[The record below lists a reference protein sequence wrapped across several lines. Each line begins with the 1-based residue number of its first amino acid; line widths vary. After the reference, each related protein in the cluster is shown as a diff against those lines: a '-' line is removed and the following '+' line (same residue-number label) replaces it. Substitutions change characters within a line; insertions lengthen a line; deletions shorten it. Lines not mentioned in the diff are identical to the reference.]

1 METADLQDP
10 VVETAFLRCRL
21 AMRSVLGEEAFSYS
35 DYWLDDEPE
44 VEYED
49 GDIVFVWPNGRQ
61 LCYRIGRDE
70 IMEVVTERAWLSCR
84 IVSPFGKVLSTWRQP
99 LSDPALN

>member
-1 METADLQDP
+1 METADLEDP
-10 VVETAFLRCRL
+10 VVQAALLRCRL
-21 AMRSVLGEEAFSYS
+21 AIRGVLGEEDFFGS

-49 GDIVFVWPNGRQ
+49 NYLVFVWPGGRQ
-61 LCYRIGRDE
+61 LSYRLGRDE
-70 IMEVVTERAWLSCR
+70 VMEVVRERAWLSCR
-84 IVSPFGKVLSTWRQP
+84 IVSPTGKVLRAWRQP